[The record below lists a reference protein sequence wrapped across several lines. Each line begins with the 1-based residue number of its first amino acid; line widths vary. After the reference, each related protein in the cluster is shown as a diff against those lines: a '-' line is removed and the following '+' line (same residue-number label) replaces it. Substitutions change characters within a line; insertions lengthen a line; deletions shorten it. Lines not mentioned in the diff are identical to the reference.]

1 MLTQRPLVALDR
13 LAAVLADR
21 HGATP
26 APLRRPL
33 PHQLPPAGVDAPA
46 LLVAG
51 EGWGGG
57 DKARLHAAKQQG
69 LSPQVLDVEVGECH
83 PRRSCCLHP

>member
-1 MLTQRPLVALDR
+1 MLTQRPLVALDG

-21 HGATP
+21 YGATS
-26 APLRRPL
+26 APLRWPITD
-33 PHQLPPAGVDAPA
+33 QLPPAGVDAPA

-51 EGWGGG
+51 QGRGRG
-57 DKARLHAAKQQG
+57 DEASLDAAKQQG

-83 PRRSCCLHP
+83 QRRSCCLHP